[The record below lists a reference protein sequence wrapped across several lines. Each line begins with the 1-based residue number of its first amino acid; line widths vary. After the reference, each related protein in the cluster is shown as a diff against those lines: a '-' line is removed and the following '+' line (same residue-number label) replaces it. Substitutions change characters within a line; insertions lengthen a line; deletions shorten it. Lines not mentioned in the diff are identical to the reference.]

1 MPDSPTL
8 ADVRTD
14 VRAALLDAG
23 TAVVSVS
30 VDQNADAKRLA
41 DLAKRLADLAA
52 AYTDL
57 GGDLELE
64 QTAREA
70 EARRAGAEVKRL
82 RAPIAALLAA
92 LEDVSAEDFPPRLA
106 GLVPLLN
113 DLETAY
119 RA

>member
-1 MPDSPTL
+1 MPNSPTL
-8 ADVRTD
+8 DDVRTD
-14 VRAALLDAG
+14 VRAALLDTA

-30 VDQNADAKRLA
+30 VDQAADAKRLA
-41 DLAKRLADLAA
+41 DLAS
-52 AYTDL
+52 AYVDL

-64 QTAREA
+64 QSAREA
-70 EARRAGAEVKRL
+70 EAHELAAEVKRL
-82 RAPIAALLAA
+82 RAPVDALLDA
-92 LEDVSAEDFPPRLA
+92 LADVSAEDFPPRLA